1 VAANAF
7 AEAFPQQGET
17 LDLCPTGPPS
27 QRRGWPPLPGDYHTV
42 RFRAAVAVCTLN
54 SDELAEHLAQRSPEG
69 LAIVGTM
76 RTENLGIERLIRNVL
91 ANPHIRFLV
100 ICGQDTQQTVGHLPG
115 QSLSSLFKGGLD
127 ERGRIRGARGK
138 RPVLKNASR
147 DQVDAFLRQ
156 VELLASVGTEEEDT
170 VVDLVQSCLT
180 RDPGP
185 IEGAPADTA
194 VETLQAGEPQR
205 LTQDPAGYFV
215 IYPDAPRRSLI
226 VEHYTNDGVLDCVIE
241 GRTPEAVYSSA
252 IERNLV
258 SRLDHAAYLGR
269 ELALA
274 ARSTRTGEPY
284 TQDRAPGELVAE
296 PGSEACGCSTAVDKC
311 RGTR

>member
-1 VAANAF
+1 
-7 AEAFPQQGET
+7 
-17 LDLCPTGPPS
+17 
-27 QRRGWPPLPGDYHTV
+27 
-42 RFRAAVAVCTLN
+42 
-54 SDELAEHLAQRSPEG
+54 
-69 LAIVGTM
+69 
-76 RTENLGIERLIRNVL
+76 
-91 ANPHIRFLV
+91 
-100 ICGQDTQQTVGHLPG
+100 
-115 QSLSSLFKGGLD
+115 
-127 ERGRIRGARGK
+127 
-138 RPVLKNASR
+138 VLKNVSR

-156 VELLASVGTEEEDT
+156 VELLASVGTGEEDA
-170 VVDLVQSCLT
+170 VIDLVQSCLT

-185 IEGAPADTA
+185 FEGTPADAT
-194 VETLQAGEPQR
+194 VENLQAGEPRR

-284 TQDRAPGELVAE
+284 TQDRAPGELASE
-296 PGSEACGCSTAVDKC
+296 SGSEACGCSTTIDKC
-311 RGTR
+311 REKP